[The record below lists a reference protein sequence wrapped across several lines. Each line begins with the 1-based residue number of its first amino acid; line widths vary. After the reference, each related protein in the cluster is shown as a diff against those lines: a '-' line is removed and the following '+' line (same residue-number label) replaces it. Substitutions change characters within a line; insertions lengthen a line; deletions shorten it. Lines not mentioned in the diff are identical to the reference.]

1 MTTRE
6 SIIQLGD
13 QLIRDQGY
21 NAFSFYDIS
30 RKLKIKN
37 ASIHYYFPT
46 KSDLGLSILKDHREK
61 LHRLIDSV
69 AKRKPNVKLKAF
81 LSIYSTIQK
90 ENRVCLVGSLATD
103 FKTVDGKVAKELRL
117 FAQAIL
123 KWVTEILEEGRND
136 KEFNFSGSART
147 KALMVI
153 GNMLASVQ
161 LCRLTDEKD
170 FYAIQQAVIDDLKS
184 KNKT

>member
-13 QLIRDQGY
+13 ELIRDKGY

-46 KSDLGLSILKDHREK
+46 KSDLGLSILKDHGEK
-61 LHRLIDSV
+61 LKRLIESV
-69 AKRKPNVKLKAF
+69 ANKKPTVKLKAF
-81 LSIYSTIQK
+81 LSIYSTIQT

-103 FKTVDGKVAKELRL
+103 FKTVDGKVARELKS

-123 KWVTEILEEGRND
+123 MWVTEILEEGREN

-147 KALMVI
+147 KALLVI
-153 GNMLASVQ
+153 GNMLASLQ
-161 LCRLTDEKD
+161 LSRLTEEKD
-170 FYAIQQAVIDDLKS
+170 FHTIHQAVLHDLKS
-184 KNKT
+184 

>member
-1 MTTRE
+1 MTTRDA
-6 SIIQLGD
+6 IIQLGD

-46 KSDLGLSILKDHREK
+46 KSDLGLSILKDHHEK
-61 LHRLIDSV
+61 LDRLIQSV
-69 AKRKPNVKLKAF
+69 AKRKATAKLKVF
-81 LSIYSTIQK
+81 LSIYSTIQT

-103 FKTVDGKVAKELRL
+103 FKTVDVKVAKELKS

-123 KWVTEILEEGRND
+123 IWVTEMLEEGRTAG
-136 KEFNFSGSART
+136 EFLFSGSART
-147 KALMVI
+147 KALLVI
-153 GNMLASVQ
+153 GNMLASLQ
-161 LCRLTDEKD
+161 LSRLTGDKD
-170 FYAIQQAVIDDLKS
+170 FYTIQQAVLSDLKS
-184 KNKT
+184 